1 MATYRINYEVTHLK
15 AKTPRKAY
23 MSDVGYDVYS
33 IEDVV
38 IPPGKTVW
46 ARTGIKLGMPRRLY
60 CKVFGRSGLAGK
72 GIHVGAGL
80 IDSGFRDEIKIC
92 LVNTSAEEWKGETGT
107 RIAQLVFEKKPL
119 VELVAGKVRN
129 DTQRGK
135 RGFGSTG
142 LKDEDD
148 INVNKKLC
156 ADNE

>member
-1 MATYRINYEVTHLK
+1 MGTYRINYELTHDL
-15 AKTPRKAY
+15 AKPPCKAY
-23 MSDVGYDVYS
+23 MSDAGYDVYS

-46 ARTGIKLGMPRRLY
+46 VRTGIKLAMPRMIY
-60 CKVFGRSGLAGK
+60 CRVFGRSGLAGK

-92 LVNTSAEEWKGETGT
+92 LVNTSAEEWKGETWT
-107 RIAQLVFEKKPL
+107 RIAQLVFEEKPL

-142 LKDEDD
+142 LKDD

-156 ADNE
+156 TDNK